1 MKKNY
6 NYNYVNRTTKPKT
19 DIEFSNVESA
29 SCLSSVLKKSPVVD
43 GRLWHTTDTNEFFY
57 DWNGKRNKLNVTG
70 DNASLLA
77 EINKLKSDVA
87 KLNPEKLDQLEVKV
101 NNAVTKVNNVSTR
114 VNNAVSQAQSASQLA
129 EDAAAQVA
137 NKVNASD
144 LATVA
149 TTGKYSDLKNKPTIP
164 SKTSQLTNDSGFLT
178 EHQSLTDYAKKTD
191 LNSYAKKTEIPDVSD
206 FATKSEI
213 PSVEGLASE
222 SWVEGKGYLTQH
234 QDISGKA
241 DKSELFSGDYNDLT
255 NKPTIPSVPTKVSD
269 LTNDAGYITVDD
281 LPEGLSDSDL
291 EDYAKKSDIPTVP
304 TKVSDLTNDEGYI
317 TSTNLRIP
325 AEWNV
330 NGSMIDL
337 IDDINDDITAT
348 PGKVYLGTIHL
359 NDLPYSEDESWSG
372 RRLVQGEARIEIMAS
387 QGDTGKVIN
396 FTLTSTLKPYHW
408 EYTSSW
414 RNEGEWISF
423 LTSHQ
428 DISGKADK
436 SELPSKVSDL
446 SNDAGYITAADL
458 PEYLTDSDL
467 PDVTEGS
474 FPTGDANIE
483 NASAAAD
490 GLATVQDVMDYV
502 RAYFEKKKDEIEPD
516 GSEVPVAIPYLYTN
530 GYRRGDTATEL
541 TDPLNAY
548 EIVLDGNGN
557 FEIELLHKDEES
569 GVYVEG
575 DPDSTYLGEYFKVVI
590 PSDYEIKLYFWDDA
604 NNVYKANDTSVTDPA
619 YELVADL
626 VTPESTVYYY
636 RSTIEGFFIDGCNVV
651 EPYINA
657 YGHLVKAVIRKK

>member
-6 NYNYVNRTTKPKT
+6 NYNYVNRTAKPKT

-164 SKTSQLTNDSGFLT
+164 SKVSDLTNDAGYLT
-178 EHQSLTDYAKKTD
+178 QHQSLSAYAKKTD
-191 LNSYAKKTEIPDVSD
+191 IPDVSG

-213 PSVEGLASE
+213 PSVDGLASE
-222 SWVEGKGYLTQH
+222 AWVEGKGYLTQH

-304 TKVSDLTNDEGYI
+304 TKVSDLTNDAGYL
-317 TSTNLRIP
+317 TTTNQKFPNSWRT
-325 AEWNV
+325 
-330 NGSMIDL
+330 NGTMLDL
-337 IDDINDDITAT
+337 IKDINEDDTAVE
-348 PGKVYLGTIHL
+348 GKSYFGTVGIS
-359 NDLPYSEDESWSG
+359 DLPAGLIQAEMKVEVMVYDEHVPLEPENG
-372 RRLVQGEARIEIMAS
+372 IYQ
-387 QGDTGKVIN
+387 KVIS
-396 FTLTSTLKPYHW
+396 FTVTSSNIEPYHW

-414 RNEGEWISF
+414 GQGGSWRSF

-548 EIVLDGNGN
+548 EIVLDENGN

-575 DPDSTYLGEYFKVVI
+575 DPESTYLGEYFKVVV

-604 NNVYKANDTSVTDPA
+604 NSVYKSNDTSVTDPA